1 MYARVTCIHVKPEK
15 VKEAIRLYEA
25 SVVPAAEAQKGF
37 QGALL
42 LTDAASGHGMTITFW
57 DNERHALE
65 NEQNLYY
72 QNQLVKFMPYFTAP
86 PTREG
91 YEVSLRVDRSDA

>member
-1 MYARVTCIHVKPEK
+1 MYARVTNIHIKTDK
-15 VKEAIRLYEA
+15 VQEAISLYEN
-25 SVVPAAEAQKGF
+25 SVLPAAESQAGF

-42 LTDAASGHGMTITFW
+42 LTDAPTGHGLTITFW
-57 DNERHALE
+57 NSKNEALA

-72 QNQLVKFMPYFTAP
+72 QNQLVKFMPYFTDP

-91 YEVSLRVDRSDA
+91 FEVSLFRKP